1 MPIHKYLVRVKMNK
15 LFKYQR
21 RWSVGI
27 AAAAVIIVAGCAT
40 VPPPTDQI
48 AVSRSAIAN
57 AISAGGNEYAAVEM
71 RSAQEKM
78 DRANRAMQSED
89 YENARWLAEQAQA
102 DARLAEKKA
111 QSAKAQKAAN
121 AMQDDIRVL
130 RDEINR
136 KNK

>member
-1 MPIHKYLVRVKMNK
+1 MKNFPKHQWCRTACMAACASLTAV
-15 LFKYQR
+15 L
-21 RWSVGI
+21 I
-27 AAAAVIIVAGCAT
+27 AACAT
-40 VPPPTDQI
+40 VPPPTEQI
-48 AVSRSAIAN
+48 AVSKSAIAN

-71 RSAQEKM
+71 KSAQEKM
-78 DRANRAMQSED
+78 DRAARAMQTED

-121 AMQDDIRVL
+121 VMQEDIRVL

-136 KNK
+136 KSK

>member
-1 MPIHKYLVRVKMNK
+1 MTIFFN
-15 LFKYQR
+15 YQR
-21 RWSVGI
+21 SLTVGI
-27 AAAAVIIVAGCAT
+27 AASAVMLFAACAT